1 MILRK
6 TKLIVYLAIIFSF
19 LASFSVFLYLR
30 GISVDAPVTT
40 ELYRDI
46 VVVAVDVESGMR
58 LTEEQLKVLSWP
70 ERLVPYGSFEKP
82 EDVVGKV
89 VSRDFFS
96 GEPILAAHLAKED
109 GGDGIASL
117 TPPGMRAM
125 TVSLSSDAMINDFL
139 NPASRVDVLAT
150 IKTESKGGGYISKSI
165 LQNIKVLSVN
175 NGGGSTTGGGLGF
188 TKGSSVTLLVTPEEA
203 ERLALAESQGILYL
217 VLRNIADKDPLVT
230 EGATISSLIG
240 TDRSLVEKKSVTGTD
255 NKVQTTEKT
264 VTSAPLRRP
273 QRVRIEVIRGME
285 REEMVFDNP

>member
-19 LASFSVFLYLR
+19 LASLSVFLYLR
-30 GISVDAPVTT
+30 GISVDTPVTT
-40 ELYRDI
+40 ELYKDI
-46 VVVAVDVESGMR
+46 VVVAVDMESGVR
-58 LTEEQLKVLSWP
+58 LTEEHVKILSWP
-70 ERLVPYGSFEKP
+70 ERLVPDGSFEKP

-89 VSRDFFS
+89 VSRNFFS
-96 GEPILAAHLAKED
+96 GEPVLNAHLAKEG

-125 TVSLSSDAMINDFL
+125 TVSLSSNAMINDFL

-150 IKTESKGGGYISKSI
+150 IKTERKGGGYISKSI

-175 NGGGSTTGGGLGF
+175 NGEGGGGGGGLSF
-188 TKGSSVTLLVTPEEA
+188 NKGSSVTLLVTPEEA

-230 EGATISSLIG
+230 EGATISSLLG
-240 TDRSLVEKKSVTGTD
+240 VDRNVEKKSVTSTN
-255 NKVQTTEKT
+255 NKGPTKEKT
-264 VTSAPLRRP
+264 STTASRRRS